1 MDTKGSG
8 SPLVS
13 FTVPRTCA
21 SPQSGSSRTRIRVQ
35 VLVSMGDFFG
45 KGRNGWGNG
54 GIVGGDALAALQFG
68 DWVVSC
74 GLALPF
80 SVIAV

>member
-1 MDTKGSG
+1 
-8 SPLVS
+8 
-13 FTVPRTCA
+13 
-21 SPQSGSSRTRIRVQ
+21 
-35 VLVSMGDFFG
+35 MGDFFG